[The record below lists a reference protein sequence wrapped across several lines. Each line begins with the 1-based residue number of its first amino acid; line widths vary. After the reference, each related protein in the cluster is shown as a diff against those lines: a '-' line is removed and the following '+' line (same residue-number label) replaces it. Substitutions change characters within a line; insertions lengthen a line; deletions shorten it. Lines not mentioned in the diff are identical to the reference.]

1 VSNING
7 KSYKKVVHTIIEG
20 ERSVDEL
27 VKLIH
32 GRTVNK
38 HGRDSVRDSLEGN
51 IGQVDVDLLKQ
62 YMEVLRMYQV

>member
-1 VSNING
+1 M
-7 KSYKKVVHTIIEG
+7 HTIIEG

-38 HGRDSVRDSLEGN
+38 HCRDSVRDSLEGN

>member
-38 HGRDSVRDSLEGN
+38 HGRDSVRDSLEGK

>member
-1 VSNING
+1 MSNING